1 MSCRR
6 IRKSNN
12 LLAEEAED
20 ERERERER
28 ERSVEV
34 RGKKSL
40 KGLLTVGILCWRR

>member
-28 ERSVEV
+28 SVEV

-40 KGLLTVGILCWRR
+40 KGLLKVGILCWRR